1 MSKAGWLGALAA
13 SGDEDAV
20 ATCHRVCAAL
30 GIGCASTR
38 STKVSTPDTAAAI
51 DSRREAVRS
60 SKGAF
65 PHGSIMTA
73 PTSPHLTIS
82 APARST
88 ASVSGASTRTR
99 SPGSIPSWASPS
111 AWTRPVWRQHRFSRT
126 QMIGRFAGQARIPI
140 IMAKAAAAL
149 PSPTDAAN
157 TSCNARCANPP
168 SIRLSI
174 ASVPNVTRFP
184 ASAPFLTADW

>member
-1 MSKAGWLGALAA
+1 MSKAGWPGELAA
-13 SGDEDAV
+13 SGDEDVV

-30 GIGCASTR
+30 GTGSQSIR
-38 STKVSTPDTAAAI
+38 STNVMTPEAAAAI

-65 PHGSIMTA
+65 PQGSIMTA

-99 SPGSIPSWASPS
+99 SPGSMPSSASPS
-111 AWTRPVWRQHRFSRT
+111 AWTLPVWRQHRFSRT
-126 QMIGRFAGQARIPI
+126 QMIGRFAGQARIPT

-149 PSPTDAAN
+149 LSPIDAAN
-157 TSCNARCANPP
+157 TSCSARCANPP

-174 ASVPNVTRFP
+174 ASVPNVTRFR
-184 ASAPFLTADW
+184 ASAPFSTAD